1 MPGFIHD
8 KLEIK
13 FLILYITARVIEPI
27 PFDTVW
33 DLAMCDEG
41 VDYFD
46 FAECLSDLVRT
57 EHLTLSADGLYA
69 ITDKGLRNSRICE
82 SSLPYSVRLRCDKN
96 LAACNR
102 HLRRKSQVKA
112 STEKRPNGTYTVR
125 LELSDDMGSVM
136 DLRLAIPREDMAAM
150 LTERFQKSPERLY
163 GEIMRALMSSEPEEA
178 VVYTSLEGGYEELAV
193 LRMADA
199 EAAAAALEAVQA
211 HVSDRRESEAET
223 QYKPEDLPKLEKALT
238 EQAGNTVLLVVC
250 ADYDAA
256 QKALDAL
263 GS

>member
-136 DLRLAIPREDMAAM
+136 DLRLAIPREEVVLAM
-150 LTERFQKSPERLY
+150 DAIVDPVSLY
-163 GEIMRALMSSEPEEA
+163 EPI
-178 VVYTSLEGGYEELAV
+178 YSEGGDTV
-193 LRMADA
+193 CVMD
-199 EAAAAALEAVQA
+199 Q
-211 HVSDRRESEAET
+211 VSDRRCTDESWIQRIALKDAISRLTPRERSILMMRFNQGKT
-223 QYKPEDLPKLEKALT
+223 QMEVSAQIGISQAQVSRLEK
-238 EQAGNTVLLVVC
+238 N
-250 ADYDAA
+250 
-256 QKALDAL
+256 AL
-263 GS
+263 GRIKGKL

>member
-1 MPGFIHD
+1 MSVGFIRD

-13 FLILYITARVIEPI
+13 FLILYVAAGVAEPMPLSDVQALTMI
-27 PFDTVW
+27 D
-33 DLAMCDEG
+33 DG
-41 VDYFD
+41 IDYFD
-46 FAECLSDLVRT
+46 FSQCLSELVKTDHLRLN
-57 EHLTLSADGLYA
+57 EHQQYV
-69 ITDKGLRNSRICE
+69 ITPKGLKNSEICE

-163 GEIMRALMSSEPEEA
+163 GEIMRALMSSEPEDEA
-178 VVYTSLEGGYEELAV
+178 
-193 LRMADA
+193 
-199 EAAAAALEAVQA
+199 
-211 HVSDRRESEAET
+211 
-223 QYKPEDLPKLEKALT
+223 P
-238 EQAGNTVLLVVC
+238 
-250 ADYDAA
+250 
-256 QKALDAL
+256 
-263 GS
+263 